1 MNKNYEKKLNLLLD
15 EMPKPQYDLD
25 ICLHEDETV
34 TFDRIVSQRRRT
46 VWLWTAAAAVG
57 LLVVVGTTTLFTRSA
72 EVDNGCVAVIYGE
85 HTTDRAVVL
94 AEMQKT
100 MTTLTAT
107 DGSDVVEEQLKSMF
121 SH

>member
-1 MNKNYEKKLNLLLD
+1 MNKNDEKKLNQLLD

-25 ICLHEDETV
+25 IWLHEDETV

-72 EVDNGCVAVIYGE
+72 EADNDCVAVIYGE